1 MIRGEDPGRVP
12 RTCETQGPLAATTD
26 GVTVSTSSN
35 AKVGAGVAAVLTFI
49 GVAVPA
55 LANALDPTLLLNGLV
70 AIGIGAVT
78 GLGQRRLARRH
89 QRSALEGA
97 LRLWPPRRLKDTGLA
112 PLGVHPPNEPSAYIE
127 RPNDEDK
134 RVHEAVGGSHTV
146 VIHGEEGVGKSR
158 AAREAA
164 REVCGEHVA
173 FVPLNAEA
181 LRLIAD
187 RSVEMNLPKKPVCLW
202 LDSVE
207 RFIEALDMRALHSLR
222 QLTPEGVKIVAT
234 LRTEDWKKLLG
245 GESGKQR
252 EAARALEE
260 QATVIKLDPR

>member
-1 MIRGEDPGRVP
+1 M
-12 RTCETQGPLAATTD
+12 
-26 GVTVSTSSN
+26 
-35 AKVGAGVAAVLTFI
+35 
-49 GVAVPA
+49 
-55 LANALDPTLLLNGLV
+55 
-70 AIGIGAVT
+70 
-78 GLGQRRLARRH
+78 
-89 QRSALEGA
+89 
-97 LRLWPPRRLKDTGLA
+97 
-112 PLGVHPPNEPSAYIE
+112 
-127 RPNDEDK
+127 
-134 RVHEAVGGSHTV
+134 
-146 VIHGEEGVGKSR
+146 GKSR

-207 RFIEALDMRALHSLR
+207 RFIEALDMRALRSLR